1 MNIAKDSS
9 FSLTQNYSL
18 RKIISENFSISKS
31 NITCAEAAKV
41 L

>member
-1 MNIAKDSS
+1 MNIAKYSS
-9 FSLTQNYSL
+9 FSLTQNYSS
-18 RKIISENFSISKS
+18 RKIFFENFSISKS